1 MVAPYWMWPWAGVC
15 APLQYI
21 YKPETLTMNSV
32 SALEKLTIVQ
42 LCRLEQL
49 EVWNGETSEMNK

>member
-32 SALEKLTIVQ
+32 SALEKLTIV
-42 LCRLEQL
+42 
-49 EVWNGETSEMNK
+49 